1 MTIHTGQHPKADRG
15 SATVELAILTPFVLL
30 VLTLLIAGGRV
41 VTAQTSLDAATSAA
55 ARAASLA
62 RTPTTAQNAAQS
74 TGTATLAQHGLTCTN
89 TALQADTTALTTGP
103 GIGGQVAV
111 TGHCRVALADL
122 LAPGLPGSVP
132 LSADFASPRDPYRTS
147 T

>member
-1 MTIHTGQHPKADRG
+1 M
-15 SATVELAILTPFVLL
+15 LL

-41 VTAQTSLDAATSAA
+41 VTAQSSLDAATSAA

-62 RTPTTAQNAAQS
+62 RTPAAAQNAAQA
-74 TGTATLAQHGLTCTN
+74 TGAATLAQHGLTCTS
-89 TALQADTTALTTGP
+89 TALRADTTALTTGP
-103 GIGGQVAV
+103 GSGGQVTV
-111 TGHCRVALADL
+111 TGHCSVPLADL